1 MDMKLFFTFC
11 GIALVLELL
20 AILPVVYKANKYR
33 SGNDSAFDEA
43 VVASLAKTGTLRD
56 GDRWVNWGRY
66 EWEYRGKKHHHTF
79 YDSSRILSPLQKHAS
94 YWNPPAGG
102 YPGTAESLV
111 SRKTGEPKPPEG
123 ERRVFRMK
131 VWVTLGAIAA
141 AYILAK
147 IICG

>member
-1 MDMKLFFTFC
+1 M
-11 GIALVLELL
+11 LELL

-43 VVASLAKTGTLRD
+43 VVAS
-56 GDRWVNWGRY
+56 
-66 EWEYRGKKHHHTF
+66 
-79 YDSSRILSPLQKHAS
+79 
-94 YWNPPAGG
+94 
-102 YPGTAESLV
+102 
-111 SRKTGEPKPPEG
+111 RKTGEPKPPEG
-123 ERRVFRMK
+123 ERRVFRMN